1 MPNIQWL
8 EHLPDDGV
16 YSLREAQNSL
26 LQVLL
31 TEFDLSKDGRG
42 FILNVNFT
50 EADTAIRRREAK
62 RRVQE
67 KMPGYPGRAVEIQDN
82 IDAVLFRGR
91 SHYAHSDPDFVFRY
105 ASGGT
110 LPIIE
115 FDSAQ
120 YYCLFYRDVFPVGW
134 NIANGACDS
143 LPELLD
149 PKRAIERELREE
161 LMIFALHTDPP
172 VDYRF
177 AWVGEMAVASS
188 EFEIARWLASAF
200 LAGQQNINQFR
211 KEPLEVRWDPSGP
224 DTLRVRFGGQ
234 ETVVQQ
240 GFYLNINAS
249 DFGIEFDRIARVR
262 LPEGAVLLD
271 GELNDNRLLNQPI
284 GLFEVGRTQKAVYD
298 GSTEFVPERLYYD
311 ATPEFCSPPS
321 AAALRGDVL
330 RNKYLERLLR
340 IGVRGEEGVK
350 EWEAVPPGACLD
362 LCPVTRSIIRR
373 HMRAAS
379 PLVFISYS
387 HADREFAAELE
398 RGLKRRGVRVWRDAE
413 GVSPSE
419 RVDVTVKRAIENSSH
434 VILLGSPDSVN
445 SRYVLNEVLYADS
458 IGTPGIVVMKER
470 LESRQMPLPVMGW
483 PRVDF
488 KGRYAEAL
496 GELEHMLFKVQ

>member
-1 MPNIQWL
+1 MPKIQWL
-8 EHLPDDGV
+8 DQLHGEGV
-16 YSLREAQNSL
+16 YSLRRAQNSL

-31 TEFDLSKDGRG
+31 TEFDLSRDGRG

-50 EADTAIRRREAK
+50 EDDTAIRRREAK
-62 RRVQE
+62 RHVQE
-67 KMPGYPGRAVEIQDN
+67 KMPGYPGRAAEIQDE

-91 SHYAHSDPDFVFRY
+91 SHYAHSDPDFAFRY

-110 LPIIE
+110 LPIVE
-115 FDSAQ
+115 FDSTQ

-149 PKRAIERELREE
+149 PKRTIERELREE
-161 LMIFALHTDPP
+161 LMIFAIHTDPP

-177 AWVGEMAVASS
+177 TWVGEIAVASS
-188 EFEIARWLASAF
+188 EFEIARWLASVF

-211 KEPLEVRWDPSGP
+211 KEPLEVRWEPSGP
-224 DTLRVRFGGQ
+224 DTLRVRFGGR

-249 DFGIEFDRIARVR
+249 DFGIEFDRIAHIR
-262 LPEGAVLLD
+262 LPRGAVLID
-271 GELNDNRLLNQPI
+271 GELNNNRLLNQPI

-311 ATPEFCSPPS
+311 ATPEFCSPPP
-321 AAALRGDVL
+321 AAVLRDDML

-340 IGVRGEEGVK
+340 IGVRRQEGVE
-350 EWEAVPPGACLD
+350 EWEAVPPDARLD

-398 RGLKRRGVRVWRDAE
+398 RGLKLRGVRVWRDAE
-413 GVSPSE
+413 GVSASE
-419 RVDVTVKRAIENSSH
+419 RVDLTVKRAIENSSH
-434 VILLGSPDSVN
+434 VILLGSHDSVN
-445 SRYVLNEVLYADS
+445 SRYVLDEILYADN
-458 IGTPGIVVMKER
+458 IRTPGIVVMKER
-470 LESRQMPLPVMGW
+470 LEPRHMPLPTMGW

-488 KGRYAEAL
+488 EGRYAEAL
-496 GELEHMLFKVQ
+496 AELEHMLFKTQ